1 MKKNHY
7 LTLPRYKR
15 KLHPNLLRQK
25 SEEEILRNRRT
36 QMIHI
41 QERLCT
47 DDIYRKAYNR
57 AISMILGCQ
66 LDVQASDLLTFILNT
81 PQIFFPWNKSD
92 WAKYKK
98 LIKL

>member
-1 MKKNHY
+1 MKKTHY

-15 KLHPNLLRQK
+15 KLHPNLLREK
-25 SEEEILRNRRT
+25 SKEEILRNRRI
-36 QMIHI
+36 QMRCI
-41 QERLCT
+41 QRRLYIE
-47 DDIYRKAYNR
+47 DMYRKAYNR